1 MNESAPSQ
9 FVHLHVHT
17 EYSLLDGAA
26 RIKELIA
33 RTKELGM
40 KSIAITDHGTMYGV
54 IDFYRE
60 AKKQGVKPLIG
71 CEVYLAPTSRHERRE
86 VAGVR
91 YYHLIL
97 LAENEIGYRN
107 LVKLVSLGS
116 IEGFYYKPRIDKEL
130 LRRHHAGLICL
141 SACLLGEIPQA
152 ILNGQIKK
160 AAALTQEYMEIF
172 GKENFFL
179 EIQKHDLPEEDAVNS
194 ALIKLAEEFGLGT
207 VATNDLHY
215 INRADSEIHDVLL
228 CIQTNS
234 TVDDPKRMRFN
245 NDSYYLKSPEEMT
258 ALFKAWPEA
267 IKNTARIAARCTVDF
282 EFGELKLPFYPI
294 PAPYADAQTY
304 LAHLCEKNIVRR
316 YDPVT
321 AEAKDRLA
329 YELSII
335 HRMGYDSYFLIVWD
349 FIRYAKENG
358 IAVGPGRGS
367 AAGSIV
373 AYILGIT
380 DIDPLKYALL
390 FERFLNPERV
400 SMPDIDVDFC
410 YIRREEVIDYVKK
423 RYGEDH
429 VAQIVTFGTM
439 AARGAVRD
447 VGRVLNIL
455 YDDVDKVAKL
465 IPQEL
470 NITLDKALAET
481 PGFRRAY
488 EENDNVRHLVDTA
501 RKIEGLP
508 RHSSTH
514 AAGVVIA
521 KEPLTEYLPVQ
532 LIDGTLITEYDKD
545 HVEALGLLKMDFL
558 GLKTLTIIGDTLV
571 NIRKTR
577 GETVDLAH
585 ISLTDPLTAQM
596 LTDGRTGAV
605 FQMESAGMTRLV
617 KELKPKGFA
626 DLIPTVALYRPG
638 PLGSGMVADFI
649 AGRHGKKEITYI
661 HPALEP
667 ILKETFGV
675 VLYQEQVMQIVRVLA
690 GFSLGQADLLRRA
703 MGKKKQEILLSQR
716 ENFLTGCRKNG
727 VDEKL
732 AGNIFDL
739 LAHFADYGFN
749 KSHSAAYALLA
760 WQTAY
765 LKAHYPQEFMAATL
779 TGQGDSTKVAQYIEL
794 CRRMNIKI
802 LPPDINL
809 STADFGV
816 DGQAVRFGL
825 AAVKNVG
832 ESAVNALIK
841 ERAANGSFKS
851 LPDFCRRLD
860 ARWFNKRALESLI
873 KSGAFDSLGAKRSQL
888 LAILET
894 TIHDAGREQRDGA
907 AGQLGLFAATDF
919 PEPAEKTLPPVDE
932 APRSLMLLW
941 EKEHTG
947 FYITGHPLDEYRDKI
962 QNLTSIGQILAQS
975 PRDRQM
981 VRVAGLIVDVKRLTT
996 KKGEPM
1002 CFLTLEDYTES
1013 IKITV
1018 FPRLF
1023 YEHVDNLVLDASLVV
1038 QGRLDVGDKGTGIL
1052 AEKIRLLSEYEPEYY
1067 LTVDSGLQRASI
1079 NEKLR
1084 EIWQKFAGDR
1094 PIYLHNDHG
1103 WQKVSDYR
1111 MDGSSASLDALGEIL
1126 GRDKVRLR

>member
-1 MNESAPSQ
+1 
-9 FVHLHVHT
+9 
-17 EYSLLDGAA
+17 
-26 RIKELIA
+26 
-33 RTKELGM
+33 
-40 KSIAITDHGTMYGV
+40 
-54 IDFYRE
+54 
-60 AKKQGVKPLIG
+60 
-71 CEVYLAPTSRHERRE
+71 
-86 VAGVR
+86 
-91 YYHLIL
+91 
-97 LAENEIGYRN
+97 
-107 LVKLVSLGS
+107 
-116 IEGFYYKPRIDKEL
+116 
-130 LRRHHAGLICL
+130 
-141 SACLLGEIPQA
+141 
-152 ILNGQIKK
+152 
-160 AAALTQEYMEIF
+160 
-172 GKENFFL
+172 
-179 EIQKHDLPEEDAVNS
+179 
-194 ALIKLAEEFGLGT
+194 
-207 VATNDLHY
+207 
-215 INRADSEIHDVLL
+215 
-228 CIQTNS
+228 
-234 TVDDPKRMRFN
+234 
-245 NDSYYLKSPEEMT
+245 
-258 ALFKAWPEA
+258 
-267 IKNTARIAARCTVDF
+267 
-282 EFGELKLPFYPI
+282 
-294 PAPYADAQTY
+294 
-304 LAHLCEKNIVRR
+304 
-316 YDPVT
+316 
-321 AEAKDRLA
+321 
-329 YELSII
+329 
-335 HRMGYDSYFLIVWD
+335 
-349 FIRYAKENG
+349 
-358 IAVGPGRGS
+358 
-367 AAGSIV
+367 
-373 AYILGIT
+373 
-380 DIDPLKYALL
+380 
-390 FERFLNPERV
+390 
-400 SMPDIDVDFC
+400 
-410 YIRREEVIDYVKK
+410 
-423 RYGEDH
+423 
-429 VAQIVTFGTM
+429 
-439 AARGAVRD
+439 
-447 VGRVLNIL
+447 
-455 YDDVDKVAKL
+455 
-465 IPQEL
+465 
-470 NITLDKALAET
+470 
-481 PGFRRAY
+481 
-488 EENDNVRHLVDTA
+488 
-501 RKIEGLP
+501 
-508 RHSSTH
+508 
-514 AAGVVIA
+514 
-521 KEPLTEYLPVQ
+521 
-532 LIDGTLITEYDKD
+532 
-545 HVEALGLLKMDFL
+545 
-558 GLKTLTIIGDTLV
+558 
-571 NIRKTR
+571 
-577 GETVDLAH
+577 
-585 ISLTDPLTAQM
+585 
-596 LTDGRTGAV
+596 
-605 FQMESAGMTRLV
+605 
-617 KELKPKGFA
+617 
-626 DLIPTVALYRPG
+626 VALYRPG

-894 TIHDAGREQRDGA
+894 TIHDAGIAQRDGA

-932 APRSLMLLW
+932 VPRSLMLLW

-947 FYITGHPLDEYRDKI
+947 FYITGHPLDEYRDKV